1 MGCCENINY
10 LYRNNNQDLSSSFYS
25 KEIKEIN
32 LVNEKNPNFID
43 VDEQEMN
50 SILKSNKFT
59 KIKLD
64 EYKNNKILDKINE
77 VESEYKESQINTRL
91 ISKEIIPSQNDI
103 KAIHNLIKNRNDNMN
118 LKKIKGLRK
127 NRSLPEFK
135 TILNKNIF
143 YKKLNEY
150 NENNKFHNNKNRNYH
165 NFLKMLAKS
174 KTDIKFNTS
183 RNKALENF

>member
-1 MGCCENINY
+1 MGCCENINN

-165 NFLKMLAKS
+165 NF
-174 KTDIKFNTS
+174 
-183 RNKALENF
+183 